1 MAEPELKR
9 NLGLTSA
16 VMITVGSVIG
26 SGIFMKP
33 YAVAQALPGVEW
45 VYGLWI
51 GLGLICLCG
60 AFAYGELGAMF
71 PEAGGQYAFLRE
83 GWGRGVG
90 FLYGWVLLLVINTGT
105 LAALAVAFASFFA
118 RLVPMDEWGQG
129 FLAVG
134 MIFAL
139 ALTNHFGVAWG
150 ALLQNLSTFAKL
162 FALGAIVVAGFFLG
176 QVEAGAATGS
186 APPTHGLGSGIVLA
200 AIAIFWAYEGW
211 YQLPFNAAELRDP
224 GRNLPRGLIYGLAIL
239 VLTYLLVNA
248 VFLHVVP
255 LDEMR
260 SFASN
265 EQVPVTAIERIF
277 GAASG
282 GWLSALI
289 CLSVLGSANPNLL
302 SSPRAFYAMA
312 KDGLALRAMTRVHP
326 VHATPTFA
334 IWSQALWA
342 AALVVV
348 LKTFDDLTNYVV
360 FASLLFYSLTVL
372 AVVRLRRKAPE
383 RERPYRCW
391 GYPFTPYAF
400 ALVALAVDV
409 QMLFEEEA
417 RKNALLGLLILAAGF
432 PVYAWIQRR
441 ERLAARAARP
451 S

>member
-105 LAALAVAFASFFA
+105 LAALAVAFAQYSDS
-118 RLVPMDEWGQG
+118 LMPMNDWQEG

-162 FALGAIVVAGFFLG
+162 LALGAIVAAGFFLG
-176 QVEAGAATGS
+176 GGETRAAV
-186 APPTHGLGSGIVLA
+186 AAVPPSHELGSGIVLA

-224 GRNLPRGLIYGLAIL
+224 SRDLPRGLIYGVAIL
-239 VLTYLLVNA
+239 ILTYLLVNA
-248 VFLHVVP
+248 VYLHVVP

-260 SFASN
+260 GFESN
-265 EQVPVTAIERIF
+265 VQVPVTAVERIF
-277 GAASG
+277 GG
-282 GWLSALI
+282 GAGAWLAVLMSI
-289 CLSVLGSANPNLL
+289 SVIGSANPNLL

-326 VHATPTFA
+326 VYATPTFA

-360 FASLLFYSLTVL
+360 FTSLLFYSLTVL
-372 AVVRLRRKAPE
+372 AVVRLRRTAPE
-383 RERPYRCW
+383 RDRPYRCW
-391 GYPFTPYAF
+391 GYPITPYAF

-409 QMLFEEEA
+409 QMLFEAEA

-441 ERLAARAARP
+441 ERLAARGPR
-451 S
+451 SS